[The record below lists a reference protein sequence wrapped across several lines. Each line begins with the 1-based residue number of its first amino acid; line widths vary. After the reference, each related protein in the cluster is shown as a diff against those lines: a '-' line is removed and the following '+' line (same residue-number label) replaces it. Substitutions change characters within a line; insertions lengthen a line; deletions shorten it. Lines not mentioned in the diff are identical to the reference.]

1 MIKYQQGDV
10 LIRRLESP
18 IKGKKQ
24 KQYGE
29 GAVSLEDKSDRWVQD
44 NRTVIAEGEVT
55 GHAHAFNNTN
65 NPDVTITLFK
75 AEKIWGTRLEGSD
88 TPNYIR
94 IEGGDAVLTHEE
106 HNALSIPPGEYEI
119 SQVREFDYLRN
130 ETRRVVD

>member
-10 LIRRLESP
+10 LIRRLKSP
-18 IKGKKQ
+18 IEEKTNS
-24 KQYGE
+24 YSGE
-29 GAVSLEDKSDRWVQD
+29 GTVSLADKSDRWNQK

-55 GHAHAFNNTN
+55 GHAHAFNNNN

-75 AEKIWGTRLEGSD
+75 AKKIWGTRLEGSD